1 MENKEY
7 RKFRK
12 DIKPYLTVL
21 DAVKKAQ
28 YYPVSTPVETWLA
41 LIDLHYKWVKKGK
54 GSKECE
60 GCKKY
65 FKVCNELNSLRRD

>member
-21 DAVKKAQ
+21 NSVKFNQ
-28 YYPVSTPVETWLA
+28 VYPPSTKHDVWLV
-41 LIDLHYKWVKKGK
+41 LIDLHYKWVKKNK
-54 GSKECE
+54 GSKECQ